1 MPKPAKG
8 SRLGSGPAHEKL
20 LLSGLVAALI
30 RDERIRTTETKAKRL
45 RPLADRMVT
54 LGKQGSVASRRR
66 ALAVVT
72 DRDVVHKLFAEVA
85 PRFADRN
92 GGYTRIIKLG
102 PRQGD
107 GAPMALIELVEAAEK
122 SAAKAPE
129 AEGEETGKRRGF
141 LGRRL
146 KGQAPTEEEK
156 ERQRRRREEAEASEE
171 ESEED
176 IAGLRPEDVEANIEA
191 EAGEA
196 EAEAEEPVAEE
207 PETSEAES
215 AEAETPEDSKG

>member
-1 MPKPAKG
+1 
-8 SRLGSGPAHEKL
+8 LGSGPAHEKL

-54 LGKQGSVASRRR
+54 LGKQGSVASRRQ

-85 PRFADRN
+85 PRFAGRN
-92 GGYTRIIKLG
+92 GGYTRIIKLA

-129 AEGEETGKRRGF
+129 AEETGKRRGF

-156 ERQRRRREEAEASEE
+156 ERRRRRREEAEASEE
-171 ESEED
+171 ESGED

-196 EAEAEEPVAEE
+196 ESEEPQ
-207 PETSEAES
+207 
-215 AEAETPEDSKG
+215 D